1 MCDIQTTEYKS
12 LSNPLSKPVLI
23 SKPRVETFLD
33 EVGSVSVAT
42 ADPVKTSW
50 NSDVRL
56 PQHQKFKK
64 MN

>member
-1 MCDIQTTEYKS
+1 MCHIQTTAYKL
-12 LSNPLSKPVLI
+12 LSNPL

-56 PQHQKFKK
+56 PQYQKFKK
-64 MN
+64 